1 MHQHL
6 INCYNK
12 RTEFGD
18 AYCIQYIQPDGWS
31 NDATICDV
39 SVTASAGGDRDQTG
53 LGCSAPATA
62 TSEQETGGR
71 TPDSEGS
78 RN

>member
-1 MHQHL
+1 ME
-6 INCYNK
+6 IY
-12 RTEFGD
+12 
-18 AYCIQYIQPDGWS
+18 
-31 NDATICDV
+31 DV
-39 SVTASAGGDRDQTG
+39 SVTASVGGDRDQTG

>member
-1 MHQHL
+1 MYVYYTTYL
-6 INCYNK
+6 
-12 RTEFGD
+12 E
-18 AYCIQYIQPDGWS
+18 GWS
-31 NDATICDV
+31 NDAICDV

-53 LGCSAPATA
+53 LGCSAPGTT

-78 RN
+78 SN